1 MAKLTPGS
9 RKNVRVFIV
18 IPGAKQRERACFI
31 RHYVHNG
38 MLLHLSGGGE
48 STGENREKRSR
59 EERERM
65 GREERKV

>member
-9 RKNVRVFIV
+9 RKNVRVFTV
-18 IPGAKQRERACFI
+18 IPRERESA
-31 RHYVHNG
+31 RALLGTMVHNG

-48 STGENREKRSR
+48 RTGENREKRSR